1 MGNYLH
7 GGTETIDLLTN
18 SRLRPQWSF
27 SRQDSLSQ
35 LSEIS
40 IPDIG
45 EGVTTSWA
53 EPGTIFSN
61 NLAKRGRDDTDDFM
75 ASFGNMD
82 EVKFFFFFLLKDRRS
97 NVVQSF

>member
-1 MGNYLH
+1 MGSYSH

-45 EGVTTSWA
+45 EGVTTWA
-53 EPGTIFSN
+53 EAGTIFSN
-61 NLAKRGRDDTDDFM
+61 HLGKRGRDDTDDFM
-75 ASFGNMD
+75 AGFENMD
-82 EVKFFFFFLLKDRRS
+82 EVKFSVRFIIRNFS
-97 NVVQSF
+97 IVQGS